1 MLIWILLPFISREI
15 ESTGIEY
22 LMDGETPPKNRYPN
36 LVDLETGNSIV
47 SNKETYL
54 FIPEDINLF
63 VS

>member
-1 MLIWILLPFISREI
+1 MLLPFVTREI

-36 LVDLETGNSIV
+36 LVDLENSNSIV